1 MASPVGVNS
10 TTWTKSPATASQPHR
25 NRNVARLPSR
35 PPTADTRIPSGI
47 DHSMNIEGLARSR
60 RLARALE
67 GLAELRDVPFEMA
80 DDQTLRDHRD
90 GQVAARHVPAQR
102 RRVFLI
108 QGSKP
113 PGDPSRLDVDS
124 AKQAPGPESH
134 DPG

>member
-1 MASPVGVNS
+1 
-10 TTWTKSPATASQPHR
+10 
-25 NRNVARLPSR
+25 
-35 PPTADTRIPSGI
+35 
-47 DHSMNIEGLARSR
+47 MNIEGLARSR

-113 PGDPSRLDVDS
+113 LAIRRASTSTRPSSSR
-124 AKQAPGPESH
+124 PESH

>member
-1 MASPVGVNS
+1 
-10 TTWTKSPATASQPHR
+10 
-25 NRNVARLPSR
+25 
-35 PPTADTRIPSGI
+35 
-47 DHSMNIEGLARSR
+47 MNIEGLARSR

-113 PGDPSRLDVDS
+113 PWRSVAPRRRLGQ
-124 AKQAPGPESH
+124 AAPGPESH